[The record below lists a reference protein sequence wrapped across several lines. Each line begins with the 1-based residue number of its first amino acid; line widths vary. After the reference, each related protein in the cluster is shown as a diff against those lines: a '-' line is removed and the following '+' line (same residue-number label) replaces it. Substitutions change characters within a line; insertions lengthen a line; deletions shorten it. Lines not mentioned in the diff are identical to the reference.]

1 MTALYEQIEL
11 PLVPV
16 LGAMEAVGIRVDTY
30 RLAEIAAKLA
40 DQVEE
45 LEARC
50 HELAGGPFVIGSP
63 KQLGEVLFERLGLP
77 SDRRGKTGYSTDA
90 RVLAKIRHL
99 HPIVDV
105 VEQWRE
111 QSKLLNTYLV
121 PLPDLIDPA
130 DGRLHTTFSQTTAAT
145 GRLSR
150 SARTCRTSRSARR
163 SAARSEARSSPA
175 TASSCSRPTTRRSS
189 CASSPT
195 CRASPRCT
203 RPSPAARTSTASP
216 PPRCSASRRPS

>member
-1 MTALYEQIEL
+1 MTDLYEDIEL

-16 LGAMEAVGIRVDTY
+16 LGAMEAAGISVDTY

-77 SDRRGKTGYSTDA
+77 ADRKGKTGYSTDA
-90 RVLAKIRHL
+90 RVLAKIRDM

-121 PLPDLIDPA
+121 PLPDLIDA
-130 DGRLHTTFSQTTAAT
+130 GT
-145 GRLSR
+145 GACTRPSARRPPPPGGSRR

-163 SAARSEARSSPA
+163 WGARSAARSSPA
-175 TASSCSRPTTRRSS
+175 TARSCSPPTTRRSS

-195 CRASPRCT
+195 SPASRRCT
-203 RPSPAARTSTASP
+203 RRSRAARTSTG
-216 PPRCSASRRPS
+216 